1 MGEVEGASSWGRW
14 RGLQIRNFPSFSA
27 AGEVALEGSDAH
39 EAFGVAARFVG
50 AVLFDALPGHVALG
64 EERAEAA
71 REHHGVGRAIEAFV
85 AATLEVLEKP
95 TEFAYR
101 ELTELLEDDGR
112 KFLHLE
118 RAPPRCLS
126 AEFGNAR
133 ELWHYPHAARVRSV
147 ELVELA
153 ERGCAA
159 LDAIRE
165 REATVEALHIGVH
178 GLAECREGGVA
189 PKEFSKGCW
198 QFGGWRRG
206 QFRGQLGGRR
216 RGALQR

>member
-1 MGEVEGASSWGRW
+1 M
-14 RGLQIRNFPSFSA
+14 
-27 AGEVALEGSDAH
+27 
-39 EAFGVAARFVG
+39 AARFVG

-85 AATLEVLEKP
+85 AATFEVLEKP
-95 TEFAYR
+95 TELAHG
-101 ELTELLEDDGR
+101 ELAELLEDDGR

-126 AEFGNAR
+126 AEFGDAR
-133 ELWHYPHAARVRSV
+133 ELGHYPHAARVGSV

-165 REATVEALHIGVH
+165 REAAVEALHIGVH

-189 PKEFSKGCW
+189 PLEFSKDCW

>member
-1 MGEVEGASSWGRW
+1 M
-14 RGLQIRNFPSFSA
+14 
-27 AGEVALEGSDAH
+27 
-39 EAFGVAARFVG
+39 AARFVG

-85 AATLEVLEKP
+85 AATFEVLEKP

-101 ELTELLEDDGR
+101 ELAELLEDDGR

-126 AEFGNAR
+126 AEFGDAR
-133 ELWHYPHAARVRSV
+133 ELWHYPHAARVGSV

-165 REATVEALHIGVH
+165 RKSTVEALHIGVH

-189 PKEFSKGCW
+189 PLEFSKDCW

-206 QFRGQLGGRR
+206 QFRGQLGDRR

>member
-1 MGEVEGASSWGRW
+1 M
-14 RGLQIRNFPSFSA
+14 
-27 AGEVALEGSDAH
+27 
-39 EAFGVAARFVG
+39 AARFVG

-64 EERAEAA
+64 EERAEAT
-71 REHHGVGRAIEAFV
+71 REHHGVGCAVEAFV
-85 AATLEVLEKP
+85 AATFEVLEKP
-95 TEFAYR
+95 AELAHC

-126 AEFGNAR
+126 AEFGDAR
-133 ELWHYPHAARVRSV
+133 ELWHYPHAARVGSV
-147 ELVELA
+147 ELIELA

-159 LDAIRE
+159 LNAIRE
-165 REATVEALHIGVH
+165 RESTVEALHIGVH
-178 GLAECREGGVA
+178 GLGKSCEGGVA
-189 PKEFSKGCW
+189 PLEFSKDCW

-206 QFRGQLGGRR
+206 QFRAQLGGRR